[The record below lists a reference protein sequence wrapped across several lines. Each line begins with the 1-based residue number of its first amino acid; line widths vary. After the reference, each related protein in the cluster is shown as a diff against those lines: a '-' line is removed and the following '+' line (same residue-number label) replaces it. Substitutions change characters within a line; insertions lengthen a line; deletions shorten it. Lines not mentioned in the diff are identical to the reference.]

1 MNLVYIAKVQ
11 PFTKSYKKMEPGQY
25 LALFNG
31 IKNLCSIAYFT
42 ASRSTISS
50 TGSLASNSE
59 ALAIKAFAISPFK

>member
-1 MNLVYIAKVQ
+1 MKPGKCLA
-11 PFTKSYKKMEPGQY
+11 PF
-25 LALFNG
+25 NC